1 MSPALA
7 CIRARFAAPGLA
19 ALLCAAGPVA
29 PRAADA
35 LVSEG
40 WQVQLTPYFWALA
53 MDGNTRVRGI
63 KGEPDV
69 SFEDIWDNLD
79 YAVMLEGEVRK
90 GRFGMFAN
98 VIYADLGD
106 TQNVDGF
113 YVKGEATV
121 SWAGF
126 GGFYRLGPWTVLPE
140 AGTLAPKVV
149 VDPYAGVR
157 YTYLD
162 LKLEVR
168 NGGPQGSDDQDW
180 VDPFIGVRTLWQIG
194 PKWSVTALGD
204 IGGFG
209 VGSDFTWQAAGLVGY
224 SFDLF
229 GDDNAR
235 LLAGYRALYQDYSS
249 GSGDNEFEWDMTLHG
264 PVLGLAIAF

>member
-1 MSPALA
+1 MA

-53 MDGNTRVRGI
+53 MEGNTRVRGI

-113 YVKGEATV
+113 DVKGEATV

-157 YTYLD
+157 YTYADVTLD
-162 LKLEVR
+162 VR

-180 VDPFIGVRTLWQIG
+180 VDPIVGVRTIWQIG
-194 PKWSVTALGD
+194 SKWSVTALGD

-209 VGSDFTWQAAGLVGY
+209 VGSQFSWQVFGGY
-224 SFDLF
+224 THSWDI
-229 GDDNAR
+229 GR
-235 LLAGYRALYQDYSS
+235 QTQLALALGYRILSVNYEQ
-249 GSGDNEFEWDMTLHG
+249 GSGTNQQALDLTLHG
-264 PVLGLAIAF
+264 PLAGLSVRW

>member
-1 MSPALA
+1 MNGVRTRLA
-7 CIRARFAAPGLA
+7 ASGLA
-19 ALLCAAGPVA
+19 ALVCVAGPAA

-35 LVSEG
+35 LVADE

-53 MDGNTRVRGI
+53 LEGNTRVRGI

-69 SFEDIWDNLD
+69 TFQDIWDNLD

-90 GRFGMFAN
+90 GRFGLFAN

-106 TQNVDGF
+106 TENVDGF
-113 YVKGEATV
+113 DVKGDATV
-121 SWAGF
+121 SWSGF

-140 AGTLAPKVV
+140 AGALAPKVV

-157 YTYLD
+157 YTYAD
-162 LKLEVR
+162 VKLKVR

-180 VDPFIGVRTLWQIG
+180 VDPIVGVRTIWQIG

-209 VGSDFTWQAAGLVGY
+209 VGSDFTWQAAGMVGY

-235 LLAGYRALYQDYSS
+235 VLAGYRALYQDYKS